1 VEVHLFIKKAKHY
14 YFFMIKDEFNEAR
27 EWIGTKLQFGIN
39 KDVNL
44 FETTIRVLG
53 GLLSAFH
60 LSNEDEVI
68 IRTKISVFSNQWF
81 GLLIT
86 VQLTLDIRCTV
97 TAA

>member
-1 VEVHLFIKKAKHY
+1 
-14 YFFMIKDEFNEAR
+14 MIKDEFNEAR

-68 IRTKISVFSNQWF
+68 IRTISVFSNQWF

-97 TAA
+97 IAAQ

>member
-1 VEVHLFIKKAKHY
+1 
-14 YFFMIKDEFNEAR
+14 MIKDEFNEAR

-60 LSNEDEVI
+60 LSNEDEVL
-68 IRTKISVFSNQWF
+68 IRTISAFSNQWF
-81 GLLIT
+81 ELFIT
-86 VQLTLDIRCTV
+86 VQLTLDIRLQG
-97 TAA
+97 